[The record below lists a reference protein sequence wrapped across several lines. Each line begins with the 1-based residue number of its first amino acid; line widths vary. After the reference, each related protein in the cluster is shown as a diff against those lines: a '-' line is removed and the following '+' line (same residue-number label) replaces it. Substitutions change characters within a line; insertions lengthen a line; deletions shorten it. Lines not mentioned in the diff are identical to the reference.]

1 MQICVLEQPCALH
14 ALVVALK
21 GDQDE
26 NRLEQNDRA
35 WRHITRN
42 AARSGD
48 SLDFDG
54 DLTCLG

>member
-1 MQICVLEQPCALH
+1 MQICVLKQSCTLH

-26 NRLEQNDRA
+26 NRLEQNNRA
-35 WRHITRN
+35 WRHITRD
-42 AARSGD
+42 AERTGD

-54 DLTCLG
+54 DLICLG